1 MSETTC
7 NPDART
13 TNSPDPW
20 TESGYSQWAQNALSI
35 RWEWMK
41 MMGFSRDEIEEHC
54 RHCPPANLDEEMS
67 QYNAMFDI
75 QAMNG

>member
-1 MSETTC
+1 MPSE
-7 NPDART
+7 PL
-13 TNSPDPW
+13 S
-20 TESGYSQWAQNALSI
+20 SI

-41 MMGFSRDEIEEHC
+41 MMGFSSDEIEEHC